1 MTRGEKTMEH
11 QKYFDDV
18 LSSFVGWCF
27 PKQVKKEED
36 KSEKPERTL
45 RSQSGV
51 LDQKLL
57 NLYKAID
64 LAG

>member
-1 MTRGEKTMEH
+1 MKPE
-11 QKYFDDV
+11 KYFDDV
-18 LSSFVGWCF
+18 LAGLVTWCF
-27 PKQVKKEED
+27 PKQVKLEEEQS
-36 KSEKPERTL
+36 KMPERSP

-51 LDQKLL
+51 FDPKLL

>member
-1 MTRGEKTMEH
+1 MER

-18 LSSFVGWCF
+18 LSSFVSWCF
-27 PKQVKKEED
+27 PKQVKLEEE
-36 KSEKPERTL
+36 KSGKPEPVS
-45 RSQSGV
+45 RSQSG
-51 LDQKLL
+51 LFDPKLL